1 MDKNAFAVF
10 FLKIQ
15 SVFNLILDILMD
27 ILVIVN

>member
-1 MDKNAFAVF
+1 MDKNAIAVF

-15 SVFNLILDILMD
+15 SMFNLILDILMD

>member
-1 MDKNAFAVF
+1 MDKNAIAVF
-10 FLKIQ
+10 FLMIQ

>member
-1 MDKNAFAVF
+1 MDKNAIAGF

>member
-1 MDKNAFAVF
+1 MDKNATAVF